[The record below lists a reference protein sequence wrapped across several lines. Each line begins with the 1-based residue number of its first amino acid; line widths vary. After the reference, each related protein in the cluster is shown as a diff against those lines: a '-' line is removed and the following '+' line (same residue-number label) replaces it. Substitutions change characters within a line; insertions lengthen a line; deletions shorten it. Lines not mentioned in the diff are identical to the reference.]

1 MTAAHES
8 PVPSGDLDLSPDR
21 DPDQHEAD
29 DPDSLL
35 TPDEVVRLQR
45 QIEAGLLARAA
56 RLDGPRPVGATD
68 AELLVLEELGE
79 QARHRF
85 IRANLRLVGMVAR
98 QFAMRTRLPHAD
110 LFQEGCLGLITAVER
125 FDYARGHR
133 FSTYALFWIRAY
145 IGSATARQ
153 FGAIN
158 LPTSRAEKLRSAHGV
173 EARLAQQLGRVP
185 SVSEVALELGRSAE
199 WTAGLLAHQR
209 PQSLELVEGALLDQL
224 QASADVESFVADDP
238 SVRDLLRRLDPLS
251 RQVLEL
257 RLGFVEAEPC
267 SVTETARRLSISVTK
282 VRRVQE
288 RAIEQL
294 RGICPQNAGNR
305 L

>member
-1 MTAAHES
+1 MTASLES
-8 PVPSGDLDLSPDR
+8 STPSDDLGPDPDPDR
-21 DPDQHEAD
+21 IDAE

-35 TPDEVVRLQR
+35 TPDEVVQLQR

-56 RLDGPRPVGATD
+56 RLDGPRPLDATD
-68 AELLVLEELGE
+68 AELLVLEDLGE

-98 QFAMRTRLPHAD
+98 QFARRTQLPHAD

-185 SVSEVALELGRSAE
+185 SVSEVAAALGRSTE
-199 WTAGLLAHQR
+199 WTAELLAHQR
-209 PQSLELVEGALLDQL
+209 PQSLELIEGSLLDRL
-224 QASADVESFVADDP
+224 PAGDELDP
-238 SVRDLLRRLDPLS
+238 DHLAGNLEVRDLLRRLDPLS

-267 SVTETARRLSISVTK
+267 SFTETARRLSISVTK

-288 RAIEQL
+288 RALEYL
-294 RGICPQNAGNR
+294 RGICPQNAVNR